1 METRTRYQN
10 IILIVLATITVVFGA
25 LLVYN
30 RTQPGI
36 KFWDAFLKQ
45 RVTAEYTVYYGNS
58 EGKDIAI
65 YVTEK
70 ADGTLVQILAGNRRW
85 EYVVSSWEG
94 KPNHYS
100 GNRPVV
106 ITSVSGEEMFRGY
119 LTQSGHLTDE
129 QDRIDPDSFDIRVYT
144 VYGNQDPWMDYT
156 PSNLFVAK
164 LALEPELTHHGSF
177 GLFFLMLLAALC
189 VAVDV
194 LFPEFW
200 FQLQHM
206 LSVRDPEP
214 SDFYIAMQRLGWA
227 VYPVL
232 LAVGF
237 GYAAMMLP

>member
-1 METRTRYQN
+1 MEQRTRYQN
-10 IILIVLATITVVFGA
+10 MILIILTAITAVFGA

-36 KFWDAFLKQ
+36 KFRDAFLKQ
-45 RVTAEYTVYYGNS
+45 QITAEYTVYYGDS

-70 ADGTLVQILAGNRRW
+70 TDCTLVQILAGNRRW
-85 EYVVSSWEG
+85 EYIVSSWAG
-94 KPNHYS
+94 KPNYYS

-106 ITSVSGEEMFRGY
+106 ISDVNGEERFRGY
-119 LTQSGHLTDE
+119 LTQSGNLTDE
-129 QDRIDPDSFDIRVYT
+129 QDRLDPESFDIRVYT
-144 VYGNQDPWMDYT
+144 VYGNQDPWMNYT

-164 LALEPELTHHGSF
+164 LALEPDLTYHGSI
-177 GLFFLMLLAALC
+177 GLFLMMLIATLC

-194 LFPEFW
+194 LFPTFW
-200 FQLQHM
+200 FRLEHI

-214 SDFYIAMQRLGWA
+214 SDFYIAMQRIGWA
-227 VYPVL
+227 VWPVL

-237 GYAAMMLP
+237 GYAAMTVL